1 MFLTYI
7 MLNFV
12 SQKKKKKTAKFH
24 SNLFTIRSIKL
35 FFIYNFRPQN
45 LNFKYLINN
54 IAILIFDIL
63 VYNKNM

>member
-1 MFLTYI
+1 M
-7 MLNFV
+7 
-12 SQKKKKKTAKFH
+12 
-24 SNLFTIRSIKL
+24 LFTIRSIKL